1 LSKVK
6 ARFIPSSLE
15 GIFANKYDHTLEFVQ
30 CPSVSSLLFSMPIYL
45 DYLDGNNK
53 DVKMQV
59 TTMAYT

>member
-53 DVKMQV
+53 DSKCR
-59 TTMAYT
+59 